1 MYNFFRGGIFVIGR
15 DASKEGFENRGV
27 VWVISNSKYNS
38 WNIFITVAKGGFNE
52 SVFIKMEVFHMR
64 CLCRI
69 LKIKWCD
76 VMENKI
82 THILVNKYFN
92 NIRTIESQIMK
103 RRLIFRGKNIRLPS
117 FKIPS
122 RLISVF
128 YSILLKDL

>member
-1 MYNFFRGGIFVIGR
+1 
-15 DASKEGFENRGV
+15 
-27 VWVISNSKYNS
+27 
-38 WNIFITVAKGGFNE
+38 
-52 SVFIKMEVFHMR
+52 MR

-128 YSILLKDL
+128 YSIKRPLGRPNYTVKYSILIDIKKIIPEVDKSSSFHTWAHITNYEPIWSILVNNIEKYNPQPCNYSTE